1 MASKTFTTLWKA
13 LVGAFLALFAALGFA
28 APAANAAA
36 APVSPAPGRP
46 QSGDCER
53 ATVRSQPV
61 PHRLMAPARVKE
73 QSLPPTMKQR
83 IRAEQHGSSP
93 SCRQLAAPTGL
104 APLDPG
110 LTELAQ
116 LTQVPVQSVAR
127 AELPAAAPADTERT
141 TRSQAPRHPG
151 SPREILSAPTIPALP
166 TQAGTDSAAPA
177 TTGVPGPAGSFED
190 TVLPQ
195 REETAPL
202 ADTAPT
208 ASLAG
213 AGIPAARG
221 HRERAEA
228 PHAPA
233 GHHATARYATAAP

>member
-1 MASKTFTTLWKA
+1 MASQTFTTLWKA
-13 LVGAFLALFAALGFA
+13 LVGAFLALLAALGFA
-28 APAANAAA
+28 TPAATAA
-36 APVSPAPGRP
+36 APVSPAPGSP

-53 ATVRSQPV
+53 ATAQPQPV
-61 PHRLMAPARVKE
+61 PHRLVAPVRAKE

-110 LTELAQ
+110 PAEPAQ
-116 LTQVPVQSVAR
+116 LTKVPLQSAAR
-127 AELPAAAPADTERT
+127 TELPAATPAGGADT

-151 SPREILSAPTIPALP
+151 STREIPATPALP
-166 TQAGTDSAAPA
+166 AQTGTDTPAPA
-177 TTGVPGPAGSFED
+177 PQGVPGPAGPSED
-190 TVLPQ
+190 AVLPR
-195 REETAPL
+195 REETAP
-202 ADTAPT
+202 TAAT
-208 ASLAG
+208 ALAG

-221 HRERAEA
+221 HHERAEA

-233 GHHATARYATAAP
+233 GHHDTARYATAAP

>member
-1 MASKTFTTLWKA
+1 MASQTFTTLWKA

-46 QSGDCER
+46 QSNDCEQ
-53 ATVRSQPV
+53 ATAQPQPV
-61 PHRLMAPARVKE
+61 PHRLTAPARVKE

-116 LTQVPVQSVAR
+116 LTKVPLQSAAR
-127 AELPAAAPADTERT
+127 AELPAAAPADTDRT

-151 SPREILSAPTIPALP
+151 GPREIPSAPAIPALP
-166 TQAGTDSAAPA
+166 VQPGPGSATPA
-177 TTGVPGPAGSFED
+177 TPGVPGPASTFED

-195 REETAPL
+195 REETTPL
-202 ADTAPT
+202 ATTAR
-208 ASLAG
+208 AG

-221 HRERAEA
+221 HHERAAA

-233 GHHATARYATAAP
+233 DHHDTARYATAAP